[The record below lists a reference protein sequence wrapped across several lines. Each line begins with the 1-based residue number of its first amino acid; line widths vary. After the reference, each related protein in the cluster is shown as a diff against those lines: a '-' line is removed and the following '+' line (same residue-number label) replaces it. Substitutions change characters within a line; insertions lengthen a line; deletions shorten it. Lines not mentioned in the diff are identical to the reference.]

1 MNVFILNCRNPEPV
15 NSVNQMQEFDFGGL
29 TSERNNIN
37 IGDTVFFWFGGE
49 AATVA
54 WGPGLKGFGRI
65 TSLPVGEGIPQGRT
79 IENFKIKIKPLH
91 ILPNTVPRR
100 VSATHERYRSVFFDH
115 VPLLGGSTP
124 TNQAIKRIG
133 EEGVVPTCNF
143 YLENSSG
150 TEGATK
156 ELAELGLIEDKI
168 KDSVLSVCRFCGEY
182 RTRRDLGQG
191 PYNITDG
198 PAQECYESLKILKDK
213 ILEPLQSLTQ
223 LELRS
228 KASHGQFGIFP
239 YVVWCSL
246 GERGYTTSRGFYL
259 AVCFDHSGR
268 GLVAGLA
275 RAVSDSGNIPFDT
288 VNRTDHQPLKI
299 DVDTPSGHASQAF
312 NNAFYN
318 PKEFKTEDFDSD
330 KFIEHLRESF
340 KKYKEILGEQN
351 PEEILG
357 DLIGKLKLFRQV
369 ILQGPPGTGKTYRA
383 KRLAAQMLGIHED
396 SVGEEEEQSTGKFH
410 DAFFSRKKETAAGH
424 WAIVQ
429 FHPSYNYED
438 FSRGMQISVDPVTK
452 NPQYEIINKIFGEL
466 AQEACGNPDK
476 KYILIIDEMNRAN
489 LSSVLGEL
497 IYGLEY
503 RGSAVETPYELPD
516 ADIGRTMRIP
526 KNLFII
532 GTMNTADRSIGH
544 IDYAV
549 RRRFAFVQCLPDEE
563 AITSYD
569 YENQDSREKALGL
582 FLKVKAAVSENLSK
596 EFSED
601 DIQIGHT
608 YFLAKTKLELKLKF
622 ICQVYP
628 LLKEYLKDGILVGEP
643 KIGDISILD
652 TITDDQLEKGFEE
665 LWSN

>member
-1 MNVFILNCRNPEPV
+1 MLNIDE
-15 NSVNQMQEFDFGGL
+15 NSV
-29 TSERNNIN
+29 R
-37 IGDTVFFWFGGE
+37 
-49 AATVA
+49 
-54 WGPGLKGFGRI
+54 
-65 TSLPVGEGIPQGRT
+65 
-79 IENFKIKIKPLH
+79 
-91 ILPNTVPRR
+91 
-100 VSATHERYRSVFFDH
+100 
-115 VPLLGGSTP
+115 
-124 TNQAIKRIG
+124 
-133 EEGVVPTCNF
+133 
-143 YLENSSG
+143 
-150 TEGATK
+150 
-156 ELAELGLIEDKI
+156 
-168 KDSVLSVCRFCGEY
+168 
-182 RTRRDLGQG
+182 
-191 PYNITDG
+191 
-198 PAQECYESLKILKDK
+198 
-213 ILEPLQSLTQ
+213 
-223 LELRS
+223 
-228 KASHGQFGIFP
+228 
-239 YVVWCSL
+239 
-246 GERGYTTSRGFYL
+246 
-259 AVCFDHSGR
+259 
-268 GLVAGLA
+268 
-275 RAVSDSGNIPFDT
+275 
-288 VNRTDHQPLKI
+288 
-299 DVDTPSGHASQAF
+299 
-312 NNAFYN
+312 
-318 PKEFKTEDFDSD
+318 
-330 KFIEHLRESF
+330 
-340 KKYKEILGEQN
+340 
-351 PEEILG
+351 
-357 DLIGKLKLFRQV
+357 
-369 ILQGPPGTGKTYRA
+369 
-383 KRLAAQMLGIHED
+383 
-396 SVGEEEEQSTGKFH
+396 EEEEQSTGKFY
-410 DAFFSRKKETAAGH
+410 DAYFSRKNETATGH

-438 FSRGMQISVDPVTK
+438 FSRGMQISVDPITK

-569 YENQDSREKALGL
+569 YENQDSRDKALGL

-643 KIGDISILD
+643 KIGGISILD
-652 TITDDQLEKGFEE
+652 TITDDQLENGFEE